1 MLLTL
6 SKSNEIIWELQVL
19 LFNILGSLN
28 SKSLNYKHLLLHFF
42 LFRPNVFTIDPEI
55 SVDKNI
61 FRLSTE
67 FISSK
72 RQA

>member
-6 SKSNEIIWELQVL
+6 SKSNEIIWELEV
-19 LFNILGSLN
+19 LGSLN
-28 SKSLNYKHLLLHFF
+28 LKSLNYKQLLLHFF
-42 LFRPNVFTIDPEI
+42 LFRPNVFTSDPEI

>member
-6 SKSNEIIWELQVL
+6 SNSNEIIWKLEVL

-28 SKSLNYKHLLLHFF
+28 SISLNYKQLLLHFF
-42 LFRPNVFTIDPEI
+42 LFRPNVSKSDPEI